1 MFKFD
6 KKQEVYDVGG
16 VKFGGQPGQYP
27 TVLIGTMFYNR
38 HKIVTD
44 EDKGVFDVDA
54 ANKLWQGMVDMG
66 EVTGNPIVNQIV
78 GETPEAIKKYIDWF
92 VEVDDKT
99 PFLIDSSAGDVRAA
113 AAEYVTEIGVADR
126 AIYNSINASVHADE
140 IDAIRESDIT
150 ASIVLAFNA
159 TDPSVKGKLEILENG
174 GTGQEKGMLE
184 IAKECGITKPLIDV
198 AATPLGA
205 GSGASMRAV
214 IAIKGHLGLPVGG
227 GYHNMA
233 SAWDWMKAY
242 KKQFETREEKQAIY
256 MPADIGTNLVPQIL
270 GSNFQLFGP
279 IENTDKVFPATAMVD
294 IMLAETAKELGL
306 EIMDENHPINK
317 LV

>member
-6 KKQEVYDVGG
+6 KKQEVFDIGG
-16 VKFGGQPGQYP
+16 IKFGGQPGQYP
-27 TVLIGTMFYNR
+27 TVLVGTMFYNR

-44 EDKGVFDVDA
+44 EDKGTFDREA
-54 ANKLWQGMVDMG
+54 AEKLWDSMM
-66 EVTGNPIVNQIV
+66 EMTEITGNPAVNQIV

-92 VEVDDKT
+92 VGYDDKT
-99 PFLIDSSAGDVRAA
+99 PFLIDSSAGEVRAA

-140 IDAIRESDIT
+140 IEAIKDSDID

-159 TDPSVKGKLEILENG
+159 TDPSVKGKLEILETG
-174 GTGQEKGMLE
+174 GTGQEKGMIE

-205 GSGASMRAV
+205 GSGASIRSV

-242 KKQFETREEKQAIY
+242 KKQFETREQKQAIY
-256 MPADIGTNLVPQIL
+256 MPTDIGTNLVSQIL

-294 IMLAETAKELGL
+294 IMLGETADELGL
-306 EIMDENHPINK
+306 EILDENHPLNR

>member
-6 KKQEVYDVGG
+6 KKQEVFEVGG
-16 VKFGGQPGQYP
+16 VKFGGQPGEYP

-44 EDKGVFDVDA
+44 EDKGIFDREA
-54 ANKLWQGMVDMG
+54 ANKLWQNLVNMG
-66 EVTGNPIVNQIV
+66 EVTGNPYVNQIV

-92 VEVDDKT
+92 VELDDKT
-99 PFLIDSSAGDVRAA
+99 PFLIDSSAGEVRAA

-140 IDAIRESDIT
+140 IEAIRDSDID

-159 TDPSVKGKLEILENG
+159 TDPSVKGKLEILETG
-174 GTGQEKGMLE
+174 GTGQDKGMLE

-242 KKQFETREEKQAIY
+242 KKQFETKEEKQAIY
-256 MPADIGTNLVPQIL
+256 MPADIGTNLVPQVL

-279 IENTDKVFPATAMVD
+279 IENTDKIFPATAMVD

-306 EIMDENHPINK
+306 EVKDPNHPINK

>member
-1 MFKFD
+1 MFRFD
-6 KKQEVYDVGG
+6 KKQEVFEVGG
-16 VKFGGQPGQYP
+16 VKFGGQPGEYP
-27 TVLIGTMFYNR
+27 TVLVGTMFYNR

-44 EDKGVFDVDA
+44 EDKGVFDKA
-54 ANKLWQGMVDMG
+54 AADKLWQNIVEMG
-66 EVTGNPIVNQIV
+66 EVTGNPYVNQIV

-92 VEVDDKT
+92 VELDDKT
-99 PFLIDSSAGDVRAA
+99 PFLIDSSAGEVRAA
-113 AAEYVTEIGVADR
+113 AAEYVTEIGVAKR

-140 IDAIRESDIT
+140 IAAIADSDINC
-150 ASIVLAFNA
+150 SIVLAFNA
-159 TDPSVKGKLEILENG
+159 TDPSVKGKLEILETG
-174 GTGQEKGMLE
+174 GTGQSKGMLE

-205 GSGASMRAV
+205 GAGASMRSV
-214 IAIKGHLGLPVGG
+214 VAIKGHLGLPVGG

-233 SAWDWMKAY
+233 SAWDWMKNY
-242 KKQFETREEKQAIY
+242 KKKFETKEEKQAIY
-256 MPADIGTNLVPQIL
+256 MPSDIGTNLVPQVL

-306 EIMDENHPINK
+306 EVKDPNHPIFK

>member
-6 KKQEVYDVGG
+6 KKQEVFEVGG

-27 TVLIGTMFYNR
+27 TILIGSMFYNR
-38 HKIVTD
+38 HNIVTD
-44 EDKGVFDVDA
+44 EDEGIFNKEA
-54 ANKLWQGMVDMG
+54 ADNLWNHMLEMTD
-66 EVTGNPIVNQIV
+66 VTGNPCVNQIV
-78 GETPEAIKKYIDWF
+78 GETPQAIKKYIDWF
-92 VEVDDKT
+92 IAEDDKT

-126 AIYNSINASVHADE
+126 AIYNSINGSIHEDE
-140 IDAIRESDIT
+140 IEAIRKSDID

-159 TDPSVKGKLEILENG
+159 TDPTVKGKLEVLESG
-174 GTGQEKGMLE
+174 GPGQSMGMLD
-184 IAKECGITKPLIDV
+184 IAKDCGITKPLVDV

-205 GSGASMRAV
+205 GAGASMRAV
-214 IAIKGHLGLPVGG
+214 VAVKGHFGLPVGG
-227 GYHNMA
+227 GYHNLA
-233 SAWDWMKAY
+233 SAWDWMKEY
-242 KKQFETREEKQAIY
+242 KKQFETKEQRKAVY
-256 MPADIGTNLVPQIL
+256 MPADIGTNLVPQTL

-279 IENTDKVFPATAMVD
+279 IENTDTVYPATALVD
-294 IMLAETAKELGL
+294 IILAETAKELGL

>member
-6 KKQEVYDVGG
+6 KKQEVFDVGG

-27 TVLIGTMFYNR
+27 TVLVGTMFYNR

-44 EDKGVFDVDA
+44 EDKGVFDVEA
-54 ANKLWQGMVDMG
+54 ANKLWQAMVDMG

-92 VEVDDKT
+92 VEVDNKT

-140 IDAIRESDIT
+140 IEAIRDSDIT

-159 TDPSVKGKLEILENG
+159 TDPSVKGKLEILESG

-242 KKQFETREEKQAIY
+242 KKQFETKEEKQAIY
-256 MPADIGTNLVPQIL
+256 MPADIGTNLVPQVL